1 VSIALSNSNLLLIN
15 QLRNAGQKA
24 SVPVNIVK
32 FFADGQYAQVT
43 LARCKVSVNAE
54 LRRLAGQVE
63 RSLFGSTAR
72 SNADHDATPAATLGD
87 TSQAEALNATE
98 RFVATKQFM
107 TAAAADAAG
116 LRSFLF
122 VLKLEKTSSVA
133 DLQGLLGDFQK
144 VLAKGVGW
152 TIAQD
157 ITTRAA
163 RLLK

>member
-1 VSIALSNSNLLLIN
+1 MSIALSNSNLLLIN
-15 QLRNAGQKA
+15 KLRNAGQKA

-32 FFADGQYAQVT
+32 FFADRPYAQAT
-43 LARCKVSVNAE
+43 LARCAASVNAE
-54 LRRLAGQVE
+54 LSRLAAEVE
-63 RSLFGSTAR
+63 RTLFGSGA
-72 SNADHDATPAATLGD
+72 AHDATSAATPSD
-87 TSQAEALNATE
+87 TSQTQELNATE
-98 RFVATKQFM
+98 RFVAAKQFM

-122 VLKLEKTSSVA
+122 VLKLEQTSNLA
-133 DLQGLLGDFQK
+133 DLHGLLGHFQK
-144 VLAKGVGW
+144 VLAKGIGW